1 MNDGDHE
8 LEHEDL
14 RRFASL
20 LLINTVATVLGAVAG
35 WIALIVMLIVVLH
48 K

>member
-14 RRFASL
+14 RRFVNL
-20 LLINTVATVLGAVAG
+20 LLINTWATALGAVAG
-35 WIALIVMLIVVLH
+35 WVALVVMLIVVLH

>member
-14 RRFASL
+14 RRFANL
-20 LLINTVATVLGAVAG
+20 LLINTWATALGAVAG
-35 WIALIVMLIVVLH
+35 WIAIVIVVILLLN